1 MTSVKGSKSG
11 CTSRYQRLTRPCWT
25 GPTPGGNGTYRDTSP
40 PRRRSGWSGTAYLCG
55 HVKGGFGPGRRPGA
69 GRGRAGRRPPCP
81 SLPCPRVGRARVRGA
96 PARARGPRAGPK
108 AAEFPGRMARAE
120 YRAPAAPGFPR
131 RGREKPAGNHRRE
144 FRRFPRTGGRPAA
157 GPGVLPPAGRGRP
170 GAGRRPPV
178 RRRTVPGR
186 PSQVR
191 PPAAGPR
198 RRRSGASGNSCV
210 LDGRRP
216 APPVRPALPAPRAGP
231 AGAAAGGGNPG
242 RRGREIGWPGISGI
256 ALDPFLSPWVTLSEP
271 KVMHRALPRRWLT
284 WSGQGR
290 QRIDN
295 EQGAK
300 PHPH

>member
-25 GPTPGGNGTYRDTSP
+25 GPTPGGNGTYRDTLP

-69 GRGRAGRRPPCP
+69 RRPRARLARP
-81 SLPCPRVGRARVRGA
+81 RARVRGA
-96 PARARGPRAGPK
+96 SAWEAPPRGP
-108 AAEFPGRMARAE
+108 
-120 YRAPAAPGFPR
+120 
-131 RGREKPAGNHRRE
+131 
-144 FRRFPRTGGRPAA
+144 A
-157 GPGVLPPAGRGRP
+157 GPGPGRKRRGFPAEWRGPNTGPRPAPAFPVAAAENRPVITAGSSADFPGPAARPPRAPVFCPLPSGCRP
-170 GAGRRPPV
+170 GAGCRPPV
-178 RRRTVPGR
+178 RPRTALGR
-186 PSQVR
+186 PPQVR
-191 PPAAGPR
+191 PPAAGPG
-198 RRRSGASGNSCV
+198 RRRSRAPGNSCV

-216 APPVRPALPAPRAGP
+216 APPVRPVPPAPRAGP

-242 RRGREIGWPGISGI
+242 RRGREIGRPGISGI

-271 KVMHRALPRRWLT
+271 KVMHRALLRRWLT
-284 WSGQGR
+284 WPGQGR